1 MKIIIGDVNFYKLDF
16 DTEDLVKARKM
27 AIEWLHS
34 ASSDD
39 KISKN
44 NGCQVV
50 QELDNGILVKI
61 EENKSE
67 REIAKDYDDNIVYC
81 ECGKPLYIDDIDEEN
96 NFIAICE
103 NTDCEL

>member
-34 ASSDD
+34 ASGDD

-44 NGCQVV
+44 NGCEVV

-67 REIAKDYDDNIVYC
+67 REIAKDYDDKIVYC

-96 NFIAICE
+96 KFIAICE
-103 NTDCEL
+103 NKDCEY